1 MKTADLTISIALC
14 TYNGE
19 RFLQEQLDSL
29 AAQTRLPDE
38 VVVGD
43 DGSTDRTLE
52 ILEQWAESVSFPVRI
67 RKNEKNLGFA
77 GNFEQTMLRCKGE
90 ILFLCD
96 QDDIWFP
103 EKLETM
109 IRVFE
114 EKPEVGVVYCG
125 ASIVDGAGNPINRE
139 RAELGELELSTNY
152 RELVHPFCHTHTNTS
167 GCCTAV
173 RASLLEK
180 IFPLDPHYCHDSMIY
195 MFGLFYTQFHTIRQD
210 LMHYR
215 FHGSNASLEGDWI
228 SFFNKKETERKTFYK
243 WISGTYF
250 LMEPEIDY
258 YQRKVLQVPDSPLRK
273 KVLKMIAAAKRHY
286 PNRHR
291 VQQNFFVFF
300 PLFFLEVFTGR
311 YFQRFQPFRSMA
323 FDVWAGIKNGLNPIK
338 TLKLAGSVFVK
349 IARRIHGH

>member
-1 MKTADLTISIALC
+1 MPVKCSVSIALC

-43 DGSTDRTLE
+43 DGSSDRTLE
-52 ILEQWAESVSFPVRI
+52 ILERWAEKVPFPVRI
-67 RKNEKNLGFA
+67 QKNVQNLGFA
-77 GNFEQTMLRCKGE
+77 RNFEQTMLRCKGE

-109 IRVFE
+109 CRVFE

-125 ASIVDGAGNPINRE
+125 AAIVDEAGKPVNRE
-139 RAELGELELSTNY
+139 RADLGELELSTNY
-152 RELVHPFCHTHTNTS
+152 RELVHPFCHVHTNTS
-167 GCCTAV
+167 GCCSVV

-180 IFPLDPHYCHDSMIY
+180 IFPLDCHFCHDSAVY
-195 MFGLFYTQFHTIRQD
+195 MLGVFFTDFYSITKD
-210 LMHYR
+210 LMFYR
-215 FHGSNASLEGDWI
+215 FHGSNASLEGDWE
-228 SFFNKKETERKTFYK
+228 SFFRKKEQERKTFYR
-243 WISGTYF
+243 WIAGTYF

-258 YQRKVLQVPDSPLRK
+258 YLGKVQAMPDSPMK
-273 KVLKMIAAAKRHY
+273 KRVLKKIQTAKLHY

-291 VQQNFFVFF
+291 VQRNFFVFF
-300 PLFFLEVFTGR
+300 PLFFVEVFSGR
-311 YFQRFQPFRSMA
+311 YFARFQPVRSMA
-323 FDVWAGIKNGLNPIK
+323 FDVWTGIKNGLNPLA
-338 TLKLAGSVFVK
+338 TLCLVGSLFGKIWRKLK
-349 IARRIHGH
+349 CR